1 MSGFNIS
8 LTPSRWASRALLLT
22 ALWPPLLLALT
33 PMPWWA
39 LLLATPLLLACY
51 SFGYRAFQQLQQAV
65 SLALNRD
72 GSVYWFDAAE
82 AGANTAA
89 PAQLCRG
96 GLVSQWALRLN
107 WQIGKDKR
115 TYQRWIFAD
124 QCSSAEFRALARA
137 INQQNWQ
144 QQHADNNPTPG
155 GLK

>member
-1 MSGFNIS
+1 
-8 LTPSRWASRALLLT
+8 
-22 ALWPPLLLALT
+22 
-33 PMPWWA
+33 MPWWA

-51 SFGYRAFQQLQQAV
+51 SFGYRAFQQLLPGV

-72 GSVYWFDAAE
+72 GSVYWFDAE

-124 QCSSAEFRALARA
+124 QCSSAEFRA
-137 INQQNWQ
+137 
-144 QQHADNNPTPG
+144 
-155 GLK
+155 